1 MNKKE
6 IAEIKRLFHPDRCP
20 VTRISGCY
28 VDGDKN
34 IKTSFTEP
42 LFSLPEEEIFK
53 YFEILKKTMSG
64 KTGKNQANL
73 EIEKEKNE
81 KKCLLALRDS
91 KLKDEELLYAFY
103 NMIIGNFPYVG
114 SYYIVLV
121 HGAYDVPGRAK
132 DNTELFDA
140 SEEVYEFILC
150 AICPAGLDKP
160 SLCYNEE
167 KNTIENRIRGWYVEE
182 PAAGFLFPAF
192 EGRSADT
199 ERIQYYSK
207 NAKDRHEELV
217 KMLTGAGL
225 PLSAEEEKER
235 FQRLIAGCTYEMAKE
250 INETLCEII
259 EENKGN
265 PDLATVGKDEITK
278 ILTQCGEGEE
288 QKEQFEEGWKSLIG
302 EEKTLHAENL
312 INTGR
317 FEIKTPDFT
326 VQTKQEKKD
335 LIETRM
341 IDGELYLLIPAGEC
355 MELGGIQVTTK
366 RE

>member
-1 MNKKE
+1 MNKRE

-20 VTRISGCY
+20 ATRISGCY

-42 LFSLPEEEIFK
+42 FFSLPEEETFK

-64 KTGKNQANL
+64 KIGKNQASL
-73 EIEKEKNE
+73 EIGKEKNE
-81 KKCLLALRDS
+81 KECLLALRDS
-91 KLKDEELLYAFY
+91 KLKDEDLLYAFY

-192 EGRSADT
+192 EGRSTDMD
-199 ERIQYYSK
+199 RIQYYSK
-207 NAKDRHEELV
+207 TKDRYEELA
-217 KMLTGAGL
+217 KALTGKNL

-235 FQRLIAGCTYEMAKE
+235 FLALLTDCTYETAKE
-250 INETLCEII
+250 INEALCEKV
-259 EENKGN
+259 ESNK
-265 PDLATVGKDEITK
+265 DALEQASVGKDEMIE
-278 ILTQCGEGEE
+278 ILIGAGADEE
-288 QKEQFEEGWKSLIG
+288 RREEFNEAWESLIG
-302 EEKTLHAENL
+302 NEKVLHAENL
-312 INTGR
+312 INAGKL
-317 FEIKTPDFT
+317 EIKTPDVT
-326 VQTKQEKKD
+326 IRTKQEKKD

-355 MELGGIQVTTK
+355 MEIGGIQVATK
-366 RE
+366 KE